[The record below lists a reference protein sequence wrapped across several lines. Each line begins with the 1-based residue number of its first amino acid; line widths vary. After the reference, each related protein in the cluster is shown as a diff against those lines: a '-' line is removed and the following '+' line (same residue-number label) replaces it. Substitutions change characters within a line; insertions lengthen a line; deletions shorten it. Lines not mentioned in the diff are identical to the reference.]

1 MLCLKL
7 ASKQL
12 GMVGGREVGG
22 VQMKQSALSWLTWA
36 KVGWCV
42 QRGSLYYSFYFCKWL
57 QFPL

>member
-22 VQMKQSALSWLTWA
+22 VQMKQSALS
-36 KVGWCV
+36 
-42 QRGSLYYSFYFCKWL
+42 
-57 QFPL
+57 